1 MAKKA
6 VPPPPLGQQPKP
18 GFANPRYPTIGKLD
32 VPTPAGGYR
41 SQISTQSPISA
52 ALLGRISDVPQAY
65 KGYTTGSGDM
75 SRTAFSR
82 ALSDTTRN
90 AMNKSSDQ
98 FNVQYR
104 TQAEKSRAD
113 DILAQR
119 QNTTD
124 RFRLE
129 NLFDVFGADVMQG
142 FKTKIAD
149 LKAYQDREFK
159 NADAKMVAS
168 ILRMVGGFF

>member
-6 VPPPPLGQQPKP
+6 TPPPPLGLQPRP
-18 GFANPRYPTIGKLD
+18 GFENSRYPTIGKLD
-32 VPTPAGGYR
+32 VQTPRGDYR
-41 SQISTQSPISA
+41 SQISTASPIGS
-52 ALLGRISDVPQAY
+52 ALLGRISDVPTPY
-65 KGYTTGSGDM
+65 KGYTASSGDR

-82 ALSDTTRN
+82 ALTDTSRN
-90 AMNKSSDQ
+90 AMNRSVDK
-98 FNVQYR
+98 FNVDYQ

-119 QNTTD
+119 QNASD

-129 NLFDVFGADVMQG
+129 NLFDVFGADVQQG
-142 FKTKIAD
+142 YRTKIAD

-159 NADAKMVAS
+159 NADAKMAAS
-168 ILRMVGGFF
+168 ILRMVGGFL